1 MIEGHCHT
9 NLDGYERIDWPKF
22 FVAVPKEG
30 DWVES
35 ICGKRVLRVCKIKH
49 RQEEYGHCPV
59 PKISVELTKCV

>member
-9 NLDGYERIDWPKF
+9 NMDGYERIDWPTL
-22 FVAVPKEG
+22 FVSVPKEG

-35 ICGKRVLRVCKIKH
+35 LCGKRVLRVVKIKH
-49 RQEEYGHCPV
+49 QQDNYQGKKV